1 MVDRLIISNQ
11 IQNDDTHKKA
21 YLDATTDFFKDNLE
35 NKAEYEQKI
44 DNAKKYVSVYQTISS
59 QVSSLLSAE
68 MEQYDE
74 NSAKYKKLKYAQGV
88 TDTLSGTLAA
98 FMSGVESGLIPPF
111 NIILGGVLSAITFAA
126 GLAQLQNIKKGTLT
140 NAATASP
147 VNIGDYDTLSYQQ
160 NSDILSAIQDQKV
173 YVTESDITTTQNR
186 VRVIE
191 NQSVF

>member
-1 MVDRLIISNQ
+1 
-11 IQNDDTHKKA
+11 
-21 YLDATTDFFKDNLE
+21 
-35 NKAEYEQKI
+35 
-44 DNAKKYVSVYQTISS
+44 
-59 QVSSLLSAE
+59 
-68 MEQYDE
+68 
-74 NSAKYKKLKYAQGV
+74 
-88 TDTLSGTLAA
+88 
-98 FMSGVESGLIPPF
+98 MSGVESGLIPPF